1 MKIGHRSAKI
11 FAATALLWCG
21 FAPAPAAAEETT
33 LIFAT
38 TNPAT
43 AHLNARVLHPW
54 AARINEQGKG
64 VVRID
69 VRDGPTLANSRN
81 FYGRVVDDVVQI
93 TFGGPTGV
101 AGKFP
106 LSEVAALPFLVETSE
121 AASVAF
127 WRLYKSGL
135 LDGEYNEIVPMFL
148 VVFPPVGVHTAKP
161 LRTLESLAGVKLVTL
176 NKLQSQ
182 VVERLGGLP
191 LAMPIIDIYEAV
203 QRGTAD
209 GTTIQWTA
217 FQPFK
222 LAEVTTYHVD
232 VFLGSQPSMVIM
244 AKKKY
249 EALPAAA
256 RKIIDD
262 NSGESQ
268 TRVFGKF
275 WDAVDVEARTAVK
288 ASGKHTVVDLP
299 PELNAKWRSQVAP
312 VTAEW
317 AKTTPGG
324 EKVLSTY
331 RELLAKARS
340 GG

>member
-1 MKIGHRSAKI
+1 MTGKLRRLAAIGI
-11 FAATALLWCG
+11 AAVACGGGAAL
-21 FAPAPAAAEETT
+21 AEETT

-54 AARINEQGKG
+54 AARINEAGKG
-64 VVRID
+64 VLRLD
-69 VRDGPTLANSRN
+69 VRDGPQLVNSRN
-81 FYGRVVDDVVQI
+81 FYNRVIDDVVQV

-127 WRLYKSGL
+127 WRLYRSGL
-135 LDGEYNEIVPMFL
+135 LDGEYDEIVPLFL
-148 VVFPPVGVHTAKP
+148 VVFPPVGVHTSKP
-161 LRTLESLAGVKLVTL
+161 LRTLDSLAGIKLVTL
-176 NKLQSQ
+176 NKLQSA

-209 GTTIQWTA
+209 GATIQWTA

-222 LAEVTTYHVD
+222 LAEVTNYHVD
-232 VFLGSQPSMVIM
+232 VFLGSQPSMVLM

-249 EALPAAA
+249 QALPAEA
-256 RKIIDD
+256 RKLIDD
-262 NSGESQ
+262 NSGERQ
-268 TRVFGKF
+268 TRVFGRF
-275 WDAVDVEARTAVK
+275 WDTVDTEARTAVK
-288 ASGKHTVVDLP
+288 ASAKHTVINLP
-299 PELNAKWRSQVAP
+299 PEQTAKWRSLVAP
-312 VTAEW
+312 VTEEW
-317 AKTTPGG
+317 AKGTPGG
-324 EKVLSTY
+324 ERVLSTY
-331 RELLAKARS
+331 RELLAKAKT

>member
-1 MKIGHRSAKI
+1 MHRTSRRIAAVAAAALIG
-11 FAATALLWCG
+11 WCG
-21 FAPAPAAAEETT
+21 AAAAEETT

-54 AARINEQGKG
+54 AARINEAGKG
-64 VVRID
+64 VVRLD
-69 VRDGPTLANSRN
+69 VRDGPQLVNSRN
-81 FYGRVVDDVVQI
+81 FYNRVVDDVVQV

-121 AASVAF
+121 AASIAF

-135 LDGEYNEIVPMFL
+135 LNSEYDEVVPLFL

-161 LRTLESLAGVKLVTL
+161 LRSLDSLAGVKLVTL
-176 NKLQSQ
+176 NKMQSQ
-182 VVERLGGLP
+182 AVERLGGLP
-191 LAMPIIDIYEAV
+191 VAMPIIDIYETV

-232 VFLGSQPSMVIM
+232 VFLGSQPSMVLM
-244 AKKKY
+244 ARKKY

-256 RKIIDD
+256 RKVIDD
-262 NSGESQ
+262 HSGEAQ
-268 TRVFGKF
+268 TRVFGQF
-275 WDAVDVEARTAVK
+275 WDAVDKEARSAVK
-288 ASGKHTVVDLP
+288 ASGKHTVVELT
-299 PELNAKWRSQVAP
+299 PEQTAKWRGLVAP
-312 VTAEW
+312 ITEEW
-317 AKTTPGG
+317 SKSTPGG
-324 EKVLSTY
+324 AKVLATY
-331 RELLAKARS
+331 QELLAKAKS
-340 GG
+340 GN